1 MTIVSVQEQFQP
13 SRYLI
18 VSNRSDSETIVT
30 TRVIVSDLR
39 TNTINLVTI
48 EKGPEGIPGAQGP
61 KGDPGKDGLVF
72 DVLPVSSGGTSNT
85 IFSSGYLLTYDGEKI
100 SSASYTVDDIINL
113 SSANANSIT
122 GIIAGTGLQKS
133 NGVGNT
139 VILDVKIGDGLKID
153 NQTIVV
159 DDTIPRTS
167 SLNLNQLNG
176 VLPISKGGSNNSLY
190 SSNKLIYYN
199 GSQFTSFP
207 VDTGNIVISGAHIN
221 IIAGSGLVGGGL
233 TTIPNGSIL
242 LQIGESADIIVEENS
257 ISLSNTGIAGTYNKI
272 TTDDKG
278 RVVSGSLLTTEDIIS
293 LLGYAPWHPGNDG
306 EFSGLDADLLDGQHG
321 SFYRN
326 SQNLSGV
333 VSLDRLPDLHSEAV
347 IGTKFRINTK
357 GLIEES
363 YLANAQDIISS
374 LGYRPVDAE
383 NSDTKNGNLTL
394 NGDFTMN
401 AGNVSLYDNL
411 PLFGT
416 NRPDILPSDP
426 RGFTFNYGGSFINK
440 TGILAYYPTDNQL
453 KLITNI
459 FASGSNIDGNTPN
472 QDDING
478 GTAESIYI
486 IENLQGEALTVLF
499 REVADQLYITTN
511 NTQNIF
517 GLKRFLAELEV
528 AQQIRILGDGNP
540 ATKPPIVVGDNNLL
554 VNNLNADLLD
564 NQHGTFYRNAA
575 NITGSFNYNNVSF
588 DHIAGENQYIAK
600 FDDPANPSRR
610 ITSSNILQR
619 PEGDIEVSNAVNL
632 IIGESDNVVN
642 PAALNTVVVGEN
654 NETSSENSLVVG
666 IGNRLEGFN
675 SLVVGQNN
683 IASGINS
690 VATNLGSITSG
701 PQSVAMGSY
710 GLSRLENQF
719 SFGAFRTTANSGTQV
734 LEHGQY
740 STIAAYL
747 RGTET
752 NGNWTSMTP
761 TIQLP
766 QDKTIAY
773 NIEVL
778 INKGLSSGVGH
789 FVFNSGIINNATY
802 RNPLNITE
810 ILNTTTVPNTGTKIE
825 IFNNSQL
832 RRHYHFWNY
841 THRIDSAQTN
851 RVAQYIN
858 CLDTPVRNI
867 DLSIRNVSGT
877 YFYLPEKVKT
887 TGIFT
892 KRFDGQLILDI
903 DKPRYDATFSQSLD
917 SPNILIYSRNHGA
930 VTSAEIDIRPLSS
943 SRYALPIRR
952 YKAMGIVD
960 SDHFF
965 VESPMW
971 TGVKTT
977 SGNKAVIQIHNT
989 SNYDKQFSF
998 DFTAPIYANT
1008 ISISSEYTNS
1018 YGHTLKSIVKPDTT
1032 VKLIRNNITGYYRTI
1047 QSINS
1052 NQLILNF
1059 PIYTSGISPQPI
1071 NEEIRV
1077 IIDNYSYDIY
1087 KTADRIYVNTDFYGI
1102 NGDKTESAARFFP
1115 DARFRFVNDGGSGT
1129 NIAPSQAMLYNYQNS
1144 GIFLGND
1151 VYEQPSFKIVLS
1163 STITSLADG
1172 STVSVRPV
1180 FSNNT
1185 GSIDLY
1191 HRDTYECRYSSSYS
1205 ELNKHSGCYIR
1216 WKDKSNYHR
1225 ITIFDS
1231 GNKPINFISNPPS
1244 FSLVDGYL
1252 SEYNDAFRV
1261 VQSGNRYYL
1270 YSADTIDYETN
1281 NIIPV
1286 RIKASPYK
1294 PGITNDLEKILYVYI
1309 DDVQEN
1315 PIVINPVPNTGI
1327 VTDSLFL
1334 LNVSSGI
1341 FNDPDG
1347 DSLHYTAEIKGGHP
1361 LPRWLSFDTLNGVFS
1376 GVPDICDIGAYSIDI
1391 IATDISGLQNRDN
1404 FIIQVSEN
1412 LSQALEGFAFNI
1424 NSILSTQDIYLTN
1437 NTIKENSPPNT
1448 LIGEIKHL
1456 GGYNPYISFLTAEN
1470 TFSGYYTSNSD
1481 LIRYCKP
1488 NIQNYI
1494 PATISGS
1501 PEYLSVDSKITIKNL
1516 NQENLQSSYV
1526 KNIYKPTIFSG
1537 TALNNDKIILSDI
1550 SIDYSDSTL
1559 FINQHLPTS
1568 KINHAFG
1575 SNLRVKFFD
1584 DYSIQLAD
1592 YLLQE
1597 VSIDESSLILTEDNM
1612 PIRHDILAPKISH
1625 YIEDHLENDLAT
1637 ETYLDKLIYDSPY
1650 NQNKNV
1656 VWSRKNLR
1664 SYLYNES
1671 LTFKLASEVDTLIS
1685 DNYSNLE
1692 YISYDPTYIDID
1704 LMTENAENLVDD
1716 VSDHLAGRVVDDIW
1730 YSDTPI
1736 KIYRQ
1741 NHPGVS
1747 SAPTFIYPNN
1757 TLDTLYYDPATVALV
1772 ESNIDYVRPAIDLY
1786 NAHDHW
1792 IFDKSLNNA
1801 VLYVNELGSDD
1812 LAHFVTEN
1820 RALSGLYLSD
1830 IPFEYGILIA
1840 ENGDGLISDTKTDH
1854 GSRIESSRRYEILES
1869 QNIFSDNGKLSSELF
1884 FENLLCENNDLLVH
1898 DYAISAQKGSAYLLF
1913 PGDTSEIKLIY
1924 PKKLSFSSARLSN
1937 GLTSY
1942 YEDNLLYLPSSLKFT
1957 EPNFYYSWGKLI
1969 PHRLYTDEYVIRLYD
1984 QYAHSSMTGL
1994 VVYSGDIPDSGHYF
2008 PEIFQ
2013 DHIFTR
2019 YSGVCPA
2026 PYSSGG
2032 INGFGI
2038 KENYNSIGEYVTGL
2052 VTFYTDVTSN
2062 KIDVVSIDNEFNL
2075 DSRNTDYLR
2084 LYNPS
2089 TNAINPQLPRV
2100 GTYLDIENK
2109 NKNLFSVENFF
2120 LFPSIFNVN
2129 HTGSITVNL
2138 DRNHGKKSLNP
2149 KINNRIAIDF
2159 DSIYGSNQN
2168 RLPKNN
2174 YFEIQSISGNKIYT
2188 VDNKNYLLKETNR
2201 PDYFD
2206 HPIKA
2211 KYITN
2216 GCEFLGSLFHDHTT
2230 IYDVRPNLH
2239 IFNQVYNNITFEFDK
2254 NKQELS
2260 INIPTGIIRIF
2271 DRIELYDFAPLSP
2284 YMIWNNNQTYNT
2296 GFLVAEHNLSVRNKD
2311 DSPDK
2316 DFVLMERS
2324 ATVLQPENAER
2335 LTFKTDIFA
2344 NSVSGTCV
2352 MSNKL
2357 ANRLHPG
2364 YHIDYDNNT
2373 NELGHSLISIQDGYS
2388 FSGFIPRNHNILSSN
2403 GIINDSRIG
2412 FSSIVSTGVP
2422 FLNGIR
2428 TEEFVGMNDIGYTE
2442 YYKIHTT
2449 GFTNNDALSYTIN
2462 GNGSPHL
2469 PYKIFI
2475 DTTGSNTNTRFIEF
2489 LYLGHNSNT
2498 INFSGM
2504 LSTSGNADLTISHIN
2519 LADQLYIEYLAKLGV
2534 VSGVVPVVTT
2544 GTNGIPRPMNYS
2556 ISVNRFDIIQLRL
2569 KDSLNDY
2576 NNFSYLYSFASSVA
2590 SPLPLKLLHNSII
2603 NTEAAYYPSYQHS
2616 QHRFYV
2622 LPSIQTNNKYCNNNS
2637 VYAKNNTLFYN
2648 GNLIQ
2653 LSNLDSIK
2661 SFLNK
2666 YDQIKL
2672 LQLNNNKVIDG
2683 DNIYKINS
2691 SNETTFITGITLNG
2705 PTDIVASGYQYFLPQ
2720 LLENTNRHSIPIS
2733 TGLHKYTVSSGYAD
2747 FAGFNSGAFSVLD
2760 NNNILIQSHGGSTA
2774 RWPQDTDGKLV
2785 SPPLTGTYSISNDI
2799 NSPCSSGRLCV
2810 IISGYKN
2817 SNFNSLLFDKY
2828 YYFDFADG
2836 LPSLSNSYKL
2846 KDKLSLEA
2854 ISIDIPQNISYV
2866 GQSGL
2871 VYIIDSNFNIKSN
2884 LNPNENNIFVNNAAT
2899 INNNSLI
2906 QNIIHAFDNDTKKW
2920 NHLFHLYRDLPV
2932 YSSYPVNFSAGTSS
2946 AASQIVYYPEQAIS
2960 VTDISILSDPV
2971 AGIFAPLYNNIVSTY
2986 TDSSS
2991 LILRVRTSGGSPPL
3005 QNTVVN
3011 IPKIFLSG
3019 VGEYRTITNNP
3030 LFDYRP
3036 GSGWDVGIEIIPF
3049 KNTGVFPVKLL
3060 AVDETG
3066 SDDFNFDLI
3075 IKEKPSIS
3083 VTYPTGYCS
3092 ITSPYWKL
3100 YFDVAGIDLLT
3111 NNPGGIGLYVS
3122 GSPNDLSYE
3131 LIRRS
3136 SSELELVGYPA
3147 GGGFSTGIWNPVVKI
3162 LDLQSGNVAASGSG
3176 TLHVLN
3182 SLNDRPL
3189 YEPYISNFTSNRYI
3203 NLAKFEKISFN
3214 IPVYEIDQDHASII
3228 TNLNG
3233 GIYFDHIRTAATYD
3247 PNMNRFIVEYTPTN
3261 TGSESY
3267 LTDTS
3272 YANSRPFNYSIS
3284 QPNYVNGNK
3293 LWNTYTSNNY
3303 LTNFTFYRPIYI
3315 DTTFINTIPEFNTNE
3330 PWSFEFLIQE
3340 GATKHR
3346 PDLKPRVTL
3355 FNTPGLGSSTQQYL
3369 SYALSYRYDATNKQW
3384 IVTAKGKPDI
3394 YGRYTTS
3401 TGIHTI
3407 NIFADD
3413 LYTSTYQGA
3422 FSIKYIEGNSI
3433 DYITPNLYTTPNN
3446 EYFLQAD
3453 VKERYSDDYPQITF
3467 DGENTLSINYN
3478 DMHKKYNKTLGIWEV
3493 AGTGN
3498 KLINKWD
3505 ARILIDAS
3513 SSPSI
3518 TLQCKG
3524 IATDKITAVAK
3535 VNLLELQNTN
3545 RDIVID
3551 QARPIKITGVQ
3562 NLTVPES
3569 GIIVE
3574 QGANPWMLKFK
3585 TVFGLQSP
3593 LNPPTIILENTPTF
3607 CTGYDPRLD
3616 PLYSD
3621 ATDPSLQNSCLSTV
3635 SFDPG
3640 DKSWNFAFSGL
3651 PSCTLLG
3658 PQAFT
3663 ITAIDTNLL
3672 LPNPYIEP
3680 SDSFDSLFTY
3690 IPISEPHPKPK
3701 VIELG
3706 QDVEPLTFTELKP
3719 FCNTLYYLKLKF
3731 GPEFRVA
3738 CPQPTGLTGI
3748 FISGSLPSGLTYTI
3762 NYPSFV
3768 QGNPFNAPI
3777 YNNLQ
3782 SGEIIIQGYPT
3793 AFARQGNKYDEEFG
3807 VIVVDARNQS
3817 GSKVVSFTQN
3827 VQINDPNVGLKVY
3840 FESDKPVFTPSSGL
3854 NIIPNSTL
3862 YVYRPE
3868 AAAYELQCY
3877 SSLPD
3882 NKCPSRIVRYSG
3894 LPEQDNYLFIIPFE
3908 DDPVDNLF
3916 VNNQVYIRINQDN
3929 NNINNGTYFLKKSS
3943 QTTLPQA
3950 PPNLWYIETIES
3962 TFSPRTGLA
3971 DIVVANHIPIN
3982 LQNFATLFN
3991 GDIQQ
3996 NYGCLLGNGLIDTSQ
4011 SSISNILG
4019 IRGYIS
4025 PGYSGQI
4032 PVGRAFA
4039 PNDVRLTGLQF
4050 TNIDSNNT
4058 YAQIPYTNCW
4068 ETGYLRVS
4076 GVILPKIF
4084 IEITDPPPALG
4095 SNFSVN
4101 GSTFALN
4108 SRLSFGDSELE
4119 RVNPVNWRAG
4129 SAAYKLYNLY
4139 NDTLIM
4145 SGTIPITIS
4154 SQQSIALNASL
4165 LAGAAG
4171 STGTV
4176 FRLDMEAPGDTFP
4189 TYNVQARPRAQG
4201 SNYFWS
4207 HKATTTQWDIPSQS
4221 SFAPVIPCLPDVI
4234 SVVSGVLINYNNNTD
4249 AESYGIDGLAYG
4261 GYIPHNICYNNI
4273 CPPGYSNDPYFL
4285 SNGQQWSA
4293 KNYLPLISGI
4303 ILENAHTTEDIV
4315 LNGVFN
4321 LASKT
4326 ATITNNN
4333 ILITGNLVQFDISRQ
4348 EWNGTFTPIDSFIT
4362 GLLPNNFVN
4371 NNLIFDNKEY
4381 GFSNTVNLKAYVKF
4395 ITKITDIDTNNNQI
4409 FIKHNGLNL
4418 QINDLISL
4426 NSNSKSTTLNSMEH
4440 PGSVS
4445 VLSISNTGLIVSAS
4459 SGLYQNFN
4467 IDDNVDIYK
4476 IIEDNIKTMAYNIS
4490 SENEGIYNFIISGRA
4505 NILYGKYLY
4514 RIMTKENA
4522 TMPIFVNT
4530 DITPKAYEKDITMY
4544 VSKPIHILSAS
4555 VVWPNSSNTWSVQLQ
4570 IEGGRLP
4577 ALSEVIDVKVD
4588 LDGLGYSY
4596 CGFNRF
4602 PAGTDKDIFNSSTN
4616 ITTISLSSSNRV
4628 NWSAQSA
4635 FTIRVSDSTGSDTI
4649 IIQKG

>member
-48 EKGPEGIPGAQGP
+48 EKGPEGIPGIQGP
-61 KGDPGKDGLVF
+61 KGDPGKDSLVF

-122 GIIAGTGLQKS
+122 GIIAGTGLQKI
-133 NGVGNT
+133 NGIDNT
-139 VILDVKIGDGLKID
+139 VILDIKIGDGLKID
-153 NQTIVV
+153 NQTIVI

-176 VLPISKGGSNNSLY
+176 VLPISKGGSNNSSY

-207 VDTGNIVISGAHIN
+207 VDTGNIVISGANIN

-233 TTIPNGSIL
+233 LTIPNGSIL

-257 ISLSNTGIAGTYNKI
+257 ISLSNTGIAGTYSKI

-306 EFSGLDADLLDGQHG
+306 ESSGLDADLLDGQHG
-321 SFYRN
+321 SFYRD
-326 SQNLSGV
+326 SQNLSGLI
-333 VSLDRLPDLHSEAV
+333 SLDRLPNLHNESI

-363 YLANAQDIISS
+363 YIANSQDIISS
-374 LGYRPVDAE
+374 LGYRPLDAE
-383 NSDTKNGNLTL
+383 NNDTKTGNFTL
-394 NGDFTMN
+394 AGDFKTN

-426 RGFTFNYGGSFINK
+426 RGFTFNYGGSFVNK

-540 ATKPPIVVGDNNLL
+540 ATRPPLVVGDNNLL

-575 NITGSFNYNNVSF
+575 NITGSFNYNNVAF

-610 ITSSNILQR
+610 IASSNILQR
-619 PEGDIEVSNAVNL
+619 PDGSVEVSNGVNL
-632 IIGESDNVVN
+632 IVGESDNIVD
-642 PAALNTVVVGEN
+642 PAALNTVVIGEN
-654 NETSSENSLVVG
+654 NETASENSLTVG
-666 IGNRLEGFN
+666 IGNKVEGFN
-675 SLVVGQNN
+675 SLAVGQNT
-683 IASGINS
+683 ITSGNNS
-690 VATNLGSITSG
+690 IATNLGSITVG

-710 GLSRLENQF
+710 GLSQLENQF
-719 SFGAFRTTANSGTQV
+719 SFGAFRTTANSDTEV

-740 STIAAYL
+740 STVAAYL

-761 TIQLP
+761 VIHLP
-766 QDKTIAY
+766 KDKTIAY

-810 ILNTTTVPNTGTKIE
+810 ILNTTTVPHSGTKIE
-825 IFNNSQL
+825 VFNNSQL

-841 THRIDSAQTN
+841 THRIDPTQTN

-858 CLDTPVRNI
+858 CLDAPSRNI

-903 DKPRYDATFSQSLD
+903 DKPRYDATFSQSLT
-917 SPNILIYSRNHGA
+917 SPNILIYSRNHG
-930 VTSAEIDIRPLSS
+930 VIENAEIDIRPLSA
-943 SRYALPIRR
+943 SRYSLPIRR
-952 YKAMGIVD
+952 YKALGVVD
-960 SDHFF
+960 SDYFF
-965 VESPMW
+965 VESPIW
-971 TGVKTT
+971 AGVKTT
-977 SGNKAVIQIHNT
+977 SGNKAVIQINNT

-998 DFTAPIYANT
+998 DFTAPIYNNIIT
-1008 ISISSEYTNS
+1008 ISSSYTNS
-1018 YGHTLKSIVKPDTT
+1018 YGHTLGSIIKPDTT
-1032 VKLIRNNITGYYRTI
+1032 IKLIYNNSIGYYRTV
-1047 QSINS
+1047 QSVNN

-1059 PIYTSGISPQPI
+1059 PIYTSGVSPQPI
-1071 NEEIRV
+1071 NAEIRV
-1077 IIDNYSYDIY
+1077 IIDNYSYDMY
-1087 KTADRIYVNTDFYGI
+1087 KTADAIYINTDFYSVDG
-1102 NGDKTESAARFFP
+1102 GKTESVARFFP
-1115 DARFRFVNDGGSGT
+1115 DPRFNFVNDGGSGT
-1129 NIAPSQAMLYNYQNS
+1129 SIIPSQAMLYSYQNS
-1144 GIFLGND
+1144 GIFTGND
-1151 VYEQPSFKIVLS
+1151 IYEQSSFNIVLS
-1163 STITSLADG
+1163 SIITSLADG
-1172 STVSVRPV
+1172 STVSVRPA

-1185 GSIDLY
+1185 GTIDLY
-1191 HRDTYECRYSSSYS
+1191 HRDTYQCRYTSSYS

-1231 GNKPINFISNPPS
+1231 GNNPINFISNPPS
-1244 FSLVDGYL
+1244 FTLTDGYL
-1252 SEYNDAFRV
+1252 SEYNDLFHV
-1261 VQSGNRYYL
+1261 IQSGNRYYL
-1270 YSADTIDYETN
+1270 YSSDVINYETN

-1294 PGITNDLEKILYVYI
+1294 PGTTNDLEKVLYIYVQNI
-1309 DDVQEN
+1309 QEN
-1315 PIVINPVPNTGI
+1315 PVVVNPISNTGI

-1334 LNVSSGI
+1334 LNVSSGV

-1347 DSLHYTAEIKGGHP
+1347 DSLDYTAEVKGGHP
-1361 LPRWLSFDTLNGVFS
+1361 LPRWLSFDTINGVLS

-1391 IATDISGLQNRDN
+1391 VATDPSGLQNRDN

-1412 LSQALEGFAFNI
+1412 LSQTLEGFAFNI
-1424 NSILSTQDIYLTN
+1424 NNILNTQDIYLTS
-1437 NTIKENSPPNT
+1437 NTIKENAQPNT

-1456 GGYNPYISFLTAEN
+1456 GGYNPYISFVTAEN
-1470 TFSGYYTSNSD
+1470 TFSGYYTNNSD

-1494 PATISGS
+1494 PAAISGS
-1501 PEYLSVDSKITIKNL
+1501 PAYLSVDSKITIKNL

-1550 SIDYSDSTL
+1550 SIDYADSTL
-1559 FINQHLPTS
+1559 FIHQHLPTTN
-1568 KINHAFG
+1568 INPSFG

-1584 DYSIQLAD
+1584 DYSIQVSD

-1597 VSIDESSLILTEDNM
+1597 ISTDESSLILTEDNI
-1612 PIRHDILAPKISH
+1612 PIRHNILRPKTSY
-1625 YIEDHLENDLAT
+1625 YIEDHLGDDLSIENN
-1637 ETYLDKLIYDSPY
+1637 LDKLIYDLQY

-1656 VWSRKNLR
+1656 VWSYKNLY

-1671 LTFKLASEVDTLIS
+1671 LSDRLSSEIDTLVS
-1685 DNYSNLE
+1685 DNHSNLE
-1692 YISYDPTYIDID
+1692 YISYDPTYIDVNLI
-1704 LMTENAENLVDD
+1704 TENAENLIDD
-1716 VSDHLAGRVVDDIW
+1716 AFYDLTGRVIDDIW
-1730 YSDTPI
+1730 YSDTPT

-1741 NHPGVS
+1741 THPGIS
-1747 SAPTFIYPNN
+1747 SAPTFTYPNN
-1757 TLDTLYYDPATVALV
+1757 TLNTLYYNAQTVALV
-1772 ESNIDYVRPAIDLY
+1772 ESNIDYPRDDIDLY

-1792 IFDKSLNNA
+1792 IFDKPLNNA
-1801 VLYVNELGSDD
+1801 VLYVNKLGSDD
-1812 LAHFVTEN
+1812 FANLVTEN
-1820 RALSGLYLSD
+1820 RTFSGTYLSD
-1830 IPFEYGILIA
+1830 TPLEYGIIIA
-1840 ENGDGLISDTKTDH
+1840 ENGDSIISDTDTDH

-1869 QNIFSDNGKLSSELF
+1869 QDIFSDNGKLFSELF
-1884 FENLLCENNDLLVH
+1884 FETLLCENNDLLVH

-1913 PGDTSEIKLIY
+1913 PGDISEIKLSY
-1924 PKKLSFSSARLSN
+1924 PKKLSFSSTRLSN

-1942 YEDNLLYLPSSLKFT
+1942 YEDNLLYVPSSLKFT

-1969 PHRLYTDEYVIRLYD
+1969 PHRLYTNEYVIRLYN
-1984 QYAHSSMTGL
+1984 QYSHASMTGL

-2013 DHIFTR
+2013 DHTFTR
-2019 YSGVCPA
+2019 YSGICPS
-2026 PYSSGG
+2026 PYGSGG

-2062 KIDVVSIDNEFNL
+2062 KIDISSLDSEFNL
-2075 DSRNTDYLR
+2075 DNRNTDYIR

-2089 TNAINPQLPRV
+2089 TTTINPQLPRV

-2109 NKNLFSVENFF
+2109 NQNLFSVENFF
-2120 LFPSIFNVN
+2120 LFPSTFNVN
-2129 HTGSITVNL
+2129 HTGSITINL

-2159 DSIYGSNQN
+2159 DSIYGSNAN

-2174 YFEIQSISGNKIYT
+2174 NFEIQGISGNKIYT
-2188 VDNKNYLLKETNR
+2188 DDSQNYLLKEVNH

-2206 HPIKA
+2206 HPIRA

-2216 GCEFLGSLFHDHTT
+2216 GCEFLGSLFHNHTT
-2230 IYDVRPNLH
+2230 IYDVRPNLNT
-2239 IFNQVYNNITFEFDK
+2239 FNQVYKNITFEFDK

-2284 YMIWNNNQTYNT
+2284 YMLWNNNQTYNT
-2296 GFLVAEHNLSVRNKD
+2296 GFLVAEHNLSIRNKD

-2324 ATVLQPENAER
+2324 AAILQPENAER

-2344 NSVSGTCV
+2344 NSASGTCII
-2352 MSNKL
+2352 SNKI

-2364 YHIDYDNNT
+2364 YNIDYNN
-2373 NELGHSLISIQDGYS
+2373 NSNISGHSLINVQDGYS

-2403 GIINDSRIG
+2403 GIVNDSRIG
-2412 FSSIVSTGVP
+2412 FASIISTGVP

-2428 TEEFVGMNDIGYTE
+2428 TEKFVGINDIGYTE

-2449 GFTNNDALSYTIN
+2449 GFANNDALSYSVN
-2462 GNGSPHL
+2462 GNGSQHL

-2475 DTTGSNTNTRFIEF
+2475 DTTGNNTNVRFIEF
-2489 LYLGHNSNT
+2489 LYLGHNNNI
-2498 INFSGM
+2498 INFSGT
-2504 LSTSGNADLTISHIN
+2504 LSTSGNSDFSITHIN
-2519 LADQLYIEYLAKLGV
+2519 LADQLHIEYLAKLGV
-2534 VSGVVPVVTT
+2534 VSGVSPIVMT
-2544 GTNGIPRPMNYS
+2544 GTSRIPRPMNYS
-2556 ISVNRFDIIQLRL
+2556 IPVNRFDVIQIRL
-2569 KDSLNDY
+2569 NDSLNDY
-2576 NNFSYLYSFASSVA
+2576 NNFSHLYSFASSTA
-2590 SPLPLKLLHNSII
+2590 SPLPLKLNHNSII
-2603 NTEAAYYPSYQHS
+2603 NTMNTYYPSYKQS
-2616 QHRFYV
+2616 QHLFYI
-2622 LPSIQTNNKYCNNNS
+2622 LPSIQTNNKYCDSNNI
-2637 VYAKNNTLFYN
+2637 YAKNNSLFYN

-2672 LQLNNNKVIDG
+2672 INLNNNQVIDG
-2683 DNIYKINS
+2683 NNIYKINS
-2691 SNETTFITGITLNG
+2691 SSETSFVTGITLNG
-2705 PTDIVASGYQYFLPQ
+2705 PTNIAASGYTYFLPE
-2720 LLENTNRHSIPIS
+2720 LLENTKRHSTPIS
-2733 TGLHKYTVSSGYAD
+2733 TGVHKYTASSGYAD
-2747 FAGFNSGAFSVLD
+2747 FVGFNSGSFSVLE
-2760 NNNILIQSHGGSTA
+2760 NNNILIQSHGGPTA
-2774 RWPQDTDGKLV
+2774 RWPQDANGRLV
-2785 SPPLTGTYSISNDI
+2785 PTPTTGTYTISNDV
-2799 NSPCSSGRLCV
+2799 NSTCSSGRLCV

-2817 SNFNSLLFDKY
+2817 SNFNSFVLNKP
-2828 YYFDFADG
+2828 YYFDFIDG

-2846 KDKLSLEA
+2846 KDKLSLEV
-2854 ISIDIPQNISYV
+2854 ISIDIPQNAAYA

-2871 VYIIDSNFNIKSN
+2871 VYIVDSDFNIKSN
-2884 LNPNENNIFVNNAAT
+2884 LNPNENNVFINNTAT
-2899 INNNSLI
+2899 INNNSLVKNTI
-2906 QNIIHAFDNDTKKW
+2906 NVFDNNTKKW
-2920 NHLFHLYRDLPV
+2920 NHLFHLHKDFPI
-2932 YSSYPVNFSAGTSS
+2932 YSSHPVIFSAGSSLATSR
-2946 AASQIVYYPEQAIS
+2946 IVYYPEEVIS
-2960 VTDISILSDPV
+2960 ITDISILSDPISGV
-2971 AGIFAPLYNNIVSTY
+2971 FTPLQNNIVPTY

-3005 QNTVVN
+3005 QNTTVN

-3030 LFDYRP
+3030 LFTYRA
-3036 GSGWDVGIEIIPF
+3036 GSGWDIGIEIIPF
-3049 KNTGVFPVKLL
+3049 KNTGIFPVKLL
-3060 AVDETG
+3060 AIDETG
-3066 SDDFNFDLI
+3066 SDNYNFSLSI
-3075 IKEKPSIS
+3075 REKPEIL
-3083 VTYPTGYCS
+3083 VTYPTGYAS
-3092 ITSPYWKL
+3092 VTSPYWKL
-3100 YFDVAGIDLLT
+3100 YFDIAGIDLLT

-3122 GSPNDLSYE
+3122 GSPNDLNYE
-3131 LIRRS
+3131 FIRHS

-3162 LDLQSGNVAASGSG
+3162 LDLQSGGVAASGSG
-3176 TLHVLN
+3176 SLN
-3182 SLNDRPL
+3182 ILSSLNDRPL
-3189 YEPYISNFTSNRYI
+3189 YEPYISNFTNNRYI
-3203 NLAKFEKISFN
+3203 NLAKSEKISFS

-3228 TNLNG
+3228 TSLNG
-3233 GIYFDHIRTAATYD
+3233 GIYFNHVRTAATYD
-3247 PNMNRFIVEYTPTN
+3247 PDMNRFVVEYTPTN
-3261 TGSESY
+3261 TGNGSY
-3267 LTDTS
+3267 LTNTS
-3272 YANSRPFNYSIS
+3272 YANSRPFNYSVS

-3293 LWNTYTSNNY
+3293 LWNNYTSNNY

-3315 DTTFINTIPEFNTNE
+3315 DTTLVNTIPEFNTNE
-3330 PWSFEFLIQE
+3330 PWSFEFLVQE
-3340 GATKHR
+3340 GVTKHR
-3346 PDLKPRVTL
+3346 PDLRPRVTL
-3355 FNTPGLGSSTQQYL
+3355 FNTPGLGNTTQQYL
-3369 SYALSYRYDATNKQW
+3369 SYSLSYRYDSTNKQW
-3384 IVTAKGKPDI
+3384 VVTANGKPDI
-3394 YGRYTTS
+3394 YGRYTNS
-3401 TGIHTI
+3401 TGIYTI

-3422 FSIKYIEGNSI
+3422 FSIKYIKGNSI

-3453 VKERYSDDYPQITF
+3453 VTETYSNNYPQITF
-3467 DGENTLSINYN
+3467 DGENTLNTNYN
-3478 DMHKKYNKTLGIWEV
+3478 DMYKKYNQTLGIWEI

-3505 ARILIDAS
+3505 SRILIDS
-3513 SSPSI
+3513 SSNPSI

-3524 IATDKITAVAK
+3524 IAKDKITAVAK

-3545 RDIVID
+3545 RDIVIE
-3551 QARPIKITGVQ
+3551 QARPIKITGVE

-3569 GIIVE
+3569 GIVIE
-3574 QGANPWMLKFK
+3574 QGNNPWVLKFK

-3616 PLYSD
+3616 PVYSD
-3621 ATDPSLQNSCLSTV
+3621 ATDPSLQNSCFSKT
-3635 SFDPG
+3635 SFSAD
-3640 DKSWNFAFSGL
+3640 DKSWNFEFSGF

-3658 PQAFT
+3658 PQPFS

-3672 LPNPYIEP
+3672 LPNPYVEP
-3680 SDSFDSLFTY
+3680 EDVFDSLFTY

-3706 QDVEPLTFTELKP
+3706 QEEEPLTSTQLKP

-3731 GPEFRVA
+3731 GPEARAA

-3762 NYPSFV
+3762 NYPSLV
-3768 QGNPFNAPI
+3768 EGNPFNAPT

-3782 SGEIIIQGYPT
+3782 SGEITIQGYPT
-3793 AFARQGNKYDEEFG
+3793 AFATNGNSYNEKFG
-3807 VIVVDARNQS
+3807 VVVVDARNQS
-3817 GSKVVSFTQN
+3817 GSRVVSFTQDL
-3827 VQINDPNVGLKVY
+3827 QINDPNVGLKVY
-3840 FESDKPVFTPSSGL
+3840 FESDKPILTPSSGL
-3854 NIIPNSTL
+3854 DIIPNSTL

-3868 AAAYELQCY
+3868 AAQYELQCQ
-3877 SSLPD
+3877 SSLPS
-3882 NKCPSRIVRYSG
+3882 NTCPSKVVRYSG

-3908 DDPVDNLF
+3908 DDPVDRLF

-3943 QTTLPQA
+3943 QATLPQA
-3950 PPNLWYIETIES
+3950 PPNLWYVETIES

-3982 LQNFATLFN
+3982 LQDFSSLFN
-3991 GDIQQ
+3991 GEIQQ
-3996 NYGCLLGNGLIDTSQ
+3996 NYGCLLGNGLVDTNRSTIN
-4011 SSISNILG
+4011 SIFG

-4032 PVGRAFA
+4032 PLGGALA
-4039 PNDVRLTGLQF
+4039 LNDVRLTGLQF
-4050 TNIDSNNT
+4050 TNIDSYNT

-4119 RVNPVNWRAG
+4119 RVNPINWRNG
-4129 SAAYKLYNLY
+4129 SAIYRLYNLY
-4139 NDTLIM
+4139 NNTIIT
-4145 SGTIPITIS
+4145 SGTIPISVS

-4165 LAGAAG
+4165 LASSAG
-4171 STGTV
+4171 NTGTV

-4189 TYNVQARPRAQG
+4189 TYNVQAKPRAQS

-4207 HKATTTQWDIPSQS
+4207 HKATTTQWDIPTQS

-4234 SVVSGVLINYNNNTD
+4234 SIVSGVLINYNENI
-4249 AESYGIDGLAYG
+4249 ESYGIDGLAYG
-4261 GYIPHNICYNNI
+4261 GYVPHNICYNNQ
-4273 CPPGYSNDPYFL
+4273 CPPGYTNDPYFI
-4285 SNGQQWSA
+4285 SSGVQWSA
-4293 KNYLPLISGI
+4293 KNYLPMISGI
-4303 ILENAHTTEDIV
+4303 ILKSAASRDNFTTA
-4315 LNGVFN
+4315 
-4321 LASKT
+4321 ASYAYPANT
-4326 ATITNNN
+4326 VTINNSAN
-4333 ILITGNLVQFDISRQ
+4333 ILTTGNLVELTFSKT
-4348 EWNGTFTPIDSFIT
+4348 EWNGDITVVDSFTT
-4362 GLLPNNFVN
+4362 GLLSNNFVN
-4371 NNLIFDNKEY
+4371 NNIVFNNKSY
-4381 GFSNTVNLKAYVKF
+4381 GFSSFALQTSVKF
-4395 ITKITDIDTNNNQI
+4395 ITRILNIDTNNNEI
-4409 FIKHNGLNL
+4409 VIKHNGLNL
-4418 QINDLISL
+4418 ATNDLIAI
-4426 NSNSKSTTLNSMEH
+4426 NSDSASTTLNNIDR
-4440 PGSVS
+4440 PGVARVTSLSPDTLTVS
-4445 VLSISNTGLIVSAS
+4445 CP
-4459 SGLYQNFN
+4459 SGLYYNLAN
-4467 IDDNVDIYK
+4467 NNSIDIYK
-4476 IIEDNIKTMAYNIS
+4476 IIEDNIKTMTYNIS
-4490 SENEGIYNFIISGRA
+4490 SDNEGIYNFIISGRA

-4514 RIMTKENA
+4514 RIMTKENT

-4530 DITPKAYEKDITMY
+4530 NIIPKTYEKDVVMY
-4544 VSKPIHILSAS
+4544 VSKPIKILSAS
-4555 VVWPNSSNTWSVQLQ
+4555 VVWPNSSNSWSVQLQ
-4570 IEGGRLP
+4570 IDGGRLP
-4577 ALSEVIDVKVD
+4577 ALSEVIDVKLD

-4602 PAGTDKDIFNSSTN
+4602 PAGTDKDTYDSNTN
-4616 ITTISLSSSNRV
+4616 ITTVSLSSSNRID
-4628 NWSAQSA
+4628 WSLQSA